1 MNNSIHPSGT
11 TTLWGT
17 LNDQVHAI
25 NDNQTELLRR
35 QEVLNE
41 LIKQDTKQLTDHTQ
55 AFTNWKNDSSG
66 YGLATNEELATGDG
80 IVGSI
85 TKAISPYSGDI
96 KASEMDAQQQN
107 IQVIQERL
115 DGYKKELKA
124 LSQTLN
130 GSYGTENAVHIG
142 AGDVIKHYGGYM
154 HSPIQYGE
162 NNMPATNPT
171 GNSPMSNNTH
181 RFSAPNDNATH
192 NREEAQSNALK
203 TNPTQHHIDQK
214 LQEFTD
220 RKMHYM
226 LMQAER
232 EDADL
237 HMKTLQDMR
246 KHTTDTYGAMLNGMQ
261 DTGNKINN
269 AGTQVAKGVNF

>member
-11 TTLWGT
+11 TTFWGT

-25 NDNQTELLRR
+25 NDNQTELVRR

-55 AFTNWKNDSSG
+55 AFTSWKNDSSG

-80 IVGSI
+80 FVGSI
-85 TKAISPYSGDI
+85 TKAFRPYSGDI

-115 DGYKKELKA
+115 DGYKEELKA

-130 GSYGTENAVHIG
+130 GSYGTENAVHTG
-142 AGDVIKHYGGYM
+142 AGDVVKHYGGYM

-162 NNMPATNPT
+162 NIMQGTTPA
-171 GNSPMSNNTH
+171 GNSPLGNNTH
-181 RFSAPNDNATH
+181 QFSALNDNATH
-192 NREEAQSNALK
+192 NREEVQLNAPK
-203 TNPTQHHIDQK
+203 TNTTQHKIDQQ
-214 LQEFTD
+214 LQELND
-220 RKMHYM
+220 KKINYM
-226 LMQAER
+226 LMQAQR

-246 KHTTDTYGAMLNGMQ
+246 KHTTDTYAAMLNGMQ

>member
-11 TTLWGT
+11 TTLLGT

-25 NDNQTELLRR
+25 NDNQTRLLRR
-35 QEVLNE
+35 IEVLNE
-41 LIKQDTKQLTDHTQ
+41 WIKQDTKQLTDHTQ
-55 AFTNWKNDSSG
+55 AFTNWKNDPSG

-80 IVGSI
+80 FVGSI
-85 TKAISPYSGDI
+85 TKAFRPYSGDI
-96 KASEMDAQQQN
+96 KASEMDVQQQN
-107 IQVIQERL
+107 IQIIQERL

-130 GSYGTENAVHIG
+130 GSYGTENAVHTG

-154 HSPIQYGE
+154 FSPIQYGE

-171 GNSPMSNNTH
+171 GNSPMNN
-181 RFSAPNDNATH
+181 
-192 NREEAQSNALK
+192 K
-203 TNPTQHHIDQK
+203 TNTTQHNVDK
-214 LQEFTD
+214 ELQDITD
-220 RKMHYM
+220 RQMGYM
-226 LMQAER
+226 LMQAR
-232 EDADL
+232 QQDVDL
-237 HMKTLQDMR
+237 RMKTLQDMR